1 MGTRVEP
8 EIIPPEEWPRH
19 QEQKLRD
26 EELERLAAL
35 LDDLFRI
42 PGTKLRFGLDPLL
55 GLIPGLGDL
64 ISGALGLLMV
74 LAAWQR
80 GLPRVTMW
88 RMLANLAIDSALG
101 SVPLAGDIFDVAWKA
116 NRKNLDLLQ
125 RSATRAPRQQ
135 TWRDWLFL
143 AGIVLAIAALAAVPV
158 AGLVLIARALR

>member
-42 PGTKLRFGLDPLL
+42 PGTRLRFGLDPLL

-125 RSATRAPRQQ
+125 RSANLAPRQQ

-143 AGIVLAIAALAAVPV
+143 AGIALAIAALVAVPV
-158 AGLVLIARALR
+158 AVLVLMGRALR

>member
-42 PGTKLRFGLDPLL
+42 PGTRLRFGLDPLL
-55 GLIPGLGDL
+55 GLLPGLGDL

-74 LAAWQR
+74 LAAWQH

-101 SVPLAGDIFDVAWKA
+101 SIPLAGDIFDVAWKA

-125 RSATRAPRQQ
+125 RSANLAPRQQ

-143 AGIVLAIAALAAVPV
+143 AGIALAIAALVAVPV
-158 AGLVLIARALR
+158 AGLVLMGRALR